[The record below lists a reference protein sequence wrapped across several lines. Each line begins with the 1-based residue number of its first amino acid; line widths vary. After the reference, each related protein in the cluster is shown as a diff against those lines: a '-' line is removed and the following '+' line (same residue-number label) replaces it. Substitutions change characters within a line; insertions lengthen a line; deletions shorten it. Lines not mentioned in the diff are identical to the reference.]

1 MWALAINFRGSDRV
15 KRLNWARQANIAMVL
30 AVCSEI
36 VGLKAPV
43 VAADQAPPKALTCM
57 FAEGRAQT
65 YAAGTFKGEPA
76 GQLSLELSDVNIETQ
91 SAQLIR
97 PNGARAPVR
106 LVRAVN
112 AFHVLEVVAE
122 GYLNVTTI
130 YDRDDATKA
139 YPAAHSR
146 HVGILGQPV
155 VSQYVG
161 RCSAK

>member
-30 AVCSEI
+30 AVCSGI
-36 VGLKAPV
+36 VGLTAPV
-43 VAADQAPPKALTCM
+43 VAADQAPPKALTCT

-65 YAAGTFKGEPA
+65 YAAGAYKSEAA
-76 GQLSLELSDVNIETQ
+76 GQLTLEYVDINLETQ
-91 SAQLIR
+91 TAHIR
-97 PNGARAPVR
+97 RANGAQSQVR
-106 LVRAVN
+106 LVRAIN